1 MAAADEKYDSAL
13 LGILQNE
20 GQVAPFLDAVIG
32 FLYRRTDFFR
42 IMKNDMDKMGF
53 PPGVA
58 LKLLTNIF
66 KKYESLAA
74 QDEERRGEN
83 KQKSAEVNKGQ
94 ESTKKTK
101 SKTDS
106 ESVKTL
112 KTEVNNATPE
122 DSAVTSQDS
131 TDERGLEDSTQSS
144 VSAIEKPRTGQQSVA
159 HGMEVGNQDTESSSS
174 KNENAGEEEGEEDKE
189 DPEQA
194 RLRRE
199 LQANPLTYNGA
210 DCGNY
215 LWSQSIAETD
225 IRVRV
230 PQSIVKGKQV
240 QVDIRKKKLSVSCQE
255 GSGFSELISGE
266 LEWEVK
272 AEDSMWTLSPGE
284 FVHINLEKKQE
295 RWWER
300 VFVGESGIN
309 TRKID
314 CSRPMT
320 DLDDEAQAK
329 IEEMMFNQ
337 RQKQLGLP
345 QSHEVKTHEMLR
357 KAWDAEGSPFKGQ
370 PFDPSKFT
378 VDPSGTATFNPGD
391 S

>member
-1 MAAADEKYDSAL
+1 M
-13 LGILQNE
+13 
-20 GQVAPFLDAVIG
+20 APFLDAIIG

-42 IMKNDMDKMGF
+42 TMKSDTDRLGF

-58 LKLLTNIF
+58 LKILTNIF

-74 QDEERRGEN
+74 QDEQRREGSQL
-83 KQKSAEVNKGQ
+83 KKADVKRPQ
-94 ESTKKTK
+94 EPTA
-101 SKTDS
+101 
-106 ESVKTL
+106 VKMS
-112 KTEVNNATPE
+112 ATPARPTE
-122 DSAVTSQDS
+122 FAE
-131 TDERGLEDSTQSS
+131 DERGKDNSAHSPLNASF
-144 VSAIEKPRTGQQSVA
+144 SAIEKPKSDLQSSEEAVEA
-159 HGMEVGNQDTESSSS
+159 KKQEQTESSVS
-174 KNENAGEEEGEEDKE
+174 KPESNSQAAGEEEKE

-210 DCGNY
+210 DCGSY

-225 IRVRV
+225 IRVKV
-230 PQSIVKGKQV
+230 PKSISKGKQV
-240 QVDIRKKKLSVSCQE
+240 RVDIKKKRISVSCLE
-255 GSGFSELISGE
+255 GSAFTELVSGE
-266 LEWEVK
+266 LEWEIK

-300 VFVGESGIN
+300 IFVGESGIN

-370 PFDPSKFT
+370 PFDPSKFSI
-378 VDPSGTATFNPGD
+378 DPSGTATFNPGN

>member
-1 MAAADEKYDSAL
+1 MAACEEKYDSAL

-20 GQVAPFLDAVIG
+20 GQVAPFLDAIIG
-32 FLYRRTDFFR
+32 FLYRRTDYFR
-42 IMKNDMDKMGF
+42 IMKTDSDKLGF

-58 LKLLTNIF
+58 LKLLVNIF
-66 KKYESLAA
+66 KKYESMSAKNEEMRSVQAPAKTTNSQVASVEKANPAA
-74 QDEERRGEN
+74 QNSIAAPQTEAR
-83 KQKSAEVNKGQ
+83 AETQ
-94 ESTKKTK
+94 ES
-101 SKTDS
+101 
-106 ESVKTL
+106 
-112 KTEVNNATPE
+112 A
-122 DSAVTSQDS
+122 
-131 TDERGLEDSTQSS
+131 DERGTDISTQPSTTRSDSTKDDS
-144 VSAIEKPRTGQQSVA
+144 KPNQ
-159 HGMEVGNQDTESSSS
+159 GMEMEKVEAAS
-174 KNENAGEEEGEEDKE
+174 KENPEKNAQENEEEEKE

-210 DCGNY
+210 DCDTY
-215 LWSQSIAETD
+215 LWSQSIAEVD
-225 IRVRV
+225 IRVKV
-230 PQSIVKGKQV
+230 PKSIVKGKQV
-240 QVDIRKKKLSVSCQE
+240 KVDIKKKRISVSCQQ
-255 GSGFSELISGE
+255 GASFSELASGE

-272 AEDSMWTLSPGE
+272 AEDSMWTLCPGE

-300 VFVGESGIN
+300 VFIGESGIN

>member
-1 MAAADEKYDSAL
+1 MAATDEKYDSAL

-20 GQVAPFLDAVIG
+20 GQVAPFLDAIIG

-42 IMKNDMDKMGF
+42 IMKTDTDKLGF

-58 LKLLTNIF
+58 FNLLVNIF
-66 KKYESLAA
+66 KKYESL
-74 QDEERRGEN
+74 
-83 KQKSAEVNKGQ
+83 
-94 ESTKKTK
+94 STKDQQRREETRKAVHVPAKEIK
-101 SKTDS
+101 SQAASVDS
-106 ESVKTL
+106 TNSDAQNIVSAAKGDDTL
-112 KTEVNNATPE
+112 NP
-122 DSAVTSQDS
+122 
-131 TDERGLEDSTQSS
+131 TDERGQDISTQSS
-144 VSAIEKPRTGQQSVA
+144 TLSVSAMEKSKSDQQSE
-159 HGMEVGNQDTESSSS
+159 GMEVEKQEAASTENSV
-174 KNENAGEEEGEEDKE
+174 NNGQENEEEEKE

-194 RLRRE
+194 RLRRQ

-210 DCGNY
+210 DCDSY
-215 LWSQSIAETD
+215 LWSQSIAEAD
-225 IRVRV
+225 IRVKV
-230 PQSIVKGKQV
+230 PKSIVRGKQV
-240 QVDIRKKKLSVSCQE
+240 KVDIGKKKISVSCQQ
-255 GSGFSELISGE
+255 GTSFSELVNGE

-300 VFVGESGIN
+300 VFIGESGIN

-378 VDPSGTATFNPGD
+378 VDPSGTATFNPED